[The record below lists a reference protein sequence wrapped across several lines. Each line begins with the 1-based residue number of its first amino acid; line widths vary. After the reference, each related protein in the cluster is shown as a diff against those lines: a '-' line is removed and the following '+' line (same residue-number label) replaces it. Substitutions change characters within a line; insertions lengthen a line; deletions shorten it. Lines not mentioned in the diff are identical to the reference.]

1 MKLTIDLK
9 GSFKFNVDVGIHTDL
24 IMNLFDN
31 LMLPNGT
38 SIPNRIAKAAMEESL
53 ATVENAPSKALMNLY
68 KSWADG
74 GSGLLISG
82 NVMVDRSALT
92 GAGAVVLEDDQ
103 QLDKFKKW
111 ASIGKSGGARFWL
124 QLNHPGRQM
133 PANLQQQTWG
143 PSEVPVDLGGLSKH
157 FNAPK
162 EMTSEIIDEVIQRFA
177 HSSYLAELAGFDGV
191 EIHAAHGY
199 LLSQFLSP
207 LTNKRTDMW
216 GGSLENRARLLIEI
230 VKHIRDKVSPTFSVA
245 VKLNSADFQRGG
257 FTTGEAKQVVS
268 WLNRLKVD
276 LVELSGGSYEAPAM
290 QGRAR
295 DGRTLAR
302 EAFFLEFATEIKK
315 VAQMPIMITG
325 GIKRKMVAEKVLASG
340 VDMVGIATALAI
352 EPNTPNY
359 WKNGKEIVPELSPIT
374 WENKPLAS
382 LANMAMVRY
391 QLTML
396 SKNKKTRPDIYP
408 FWALVKQQLGDIFRA
423 RRYRKQIAKEEG
435 ALQQK

>member
-1 MKLTIDLK
+1 MSL
-9 GSFKFNVDVGIHTDL
+9 FNHLV
-24 IMNLFDN
+24 
-31 LMLPNGT
+31 LPNGT
-38 SIPNRIAKAAMEESL
+38 SISNRIAKAAMEESL
-53 ATVENAPSKALMNLY
+53 ATIENAPSEALMNLY

-82 NVMVDRSALT
+82 NVMVDRRALT
-92 GAGAVVLEDDQ
+92 GAGAVVLEDSQ
-103 QLDKFKKW
+103 QLDTFKKW

-143 PSEVPVDLGGLSKH
+143 PSEIPVDLGGLSKH

-162 EMTSEIIDEVIQRFA
+162 KMTPEIIDEVIQRFA
-177 HSSYLAELAGFDGV
+177 HSAYLAEQAEFDGIEV
-191 EIHAAHGY
+191 HAAHGY

-207 LTNKRTDMW
+207 LTNNRTDMW

-230 VKHIRDKVSPTFSVA
+230 VKRIRNKVSPTFSVA

-290 QGRAR
+290 QGQSR

-315 VAQMPIMITG
+315 VAQMPIMVTG
-325 GIKRKMVAEKVLASG
+325 GIKRKKVAEQVIESG
-340 VDMVGIATALAI
+340 VDMVGIATALALA
-352 EPNTPNY
+352 PNIPNS
-359 WKNGKEIVPELSPIT
+359 WKNGKDIVAELSPIT
-374 WENKPLAS
+374 WANKPLAS
-382 LANMAMVRY
+382 LANMAMVRF
-391 QLTML
+391 QLTRL
-396 SKNKKTRPDIYP
+396 GKSKKTVPNIYP
-408 FWALVKQQLGDIFRA
+408 LWALIKQQLGNAFRA
-423 RRYRKQIAKEEG
+423 RRYRKQMTKKSVPIRKH
-435 ALQQK
+435 

>member
-53 ATVENAPSKALMNLY
+53 ATVENAPSKALLNLY

-177 HSSYLAELAGFDGV
+177 HSSYLAELASFDGV

-325 GIKRKMVAEKVLASG
+325 GIKRKMVAEKVLTSG

-391 QLTML
+391 QLTLL

-435 ALQQK
+435 ALRQK